1 MKTSFVGLIYLFFLS
16 ACISADKND
25 YQSITAE
32 QAKKKSS
39 IDRNVAYLKQVSQ
52 IKEDSFEFISKQVKD
67 MIKNY
72 EQMKAQLSAIE
83 QKLEQSLNQK
93 TITESQTLTKQNME
107 NKILLTKK
115 NKEQV
120 IVSLSNMEDY
130 AKLMAQILNGVYDIS
145 EEEKK
150 KLLSNVKS
158 QLNKIQ
164 PNSLEKESPDTE
176 LIEIKE
182 PIELDED
189 SLLEDIDKI
198 DDLFEEDEKEEDEKE
213 SEEEDSSNDPS
224 LISAKKHFEEQSYE
238 TAISEFQKYRNN
250 NPTGAYYPE
259 ATFYI
264 GKSFEKLQMPIE
276 AEVFFKEIVQSHPQS
291 LWANRAKKSLKN

>member
-1 MKTSFVGLIYLFFLS
+1 MKSIFVCLAYLFFLS
-16 ACISADKND
+16 ACLSANKSN
-25 YQSITAE
+25 YKSLTAE
-32 QAKKKSS
+32 QAKKNPT

-52 IKEDSFEFISKQVKD
+52 IKEESFEFISQQVKD

-72 EQMKAQLSAIE
+72 DQMKEQLSAIE
-83 QKLEQSLNQK
+83 KKLEQSISQK
-93 TITESQTLTKQNME
+93 TITESQKTKRQDME

-120 IVSLSNMEDY
+120 IVSLSSMEDY

-145 EEEKK
+145 EEEKE
-150 KLLSNVKS
+150 KLLSNLKN
-158 QLNKIQ
+158 QLNKN
-164 PNSLEKESPDTE
+164 PRANLEEESSDVE
-176 LIEIKE
+176 LIELEE
-182 PIELDED
+182 PVELDED

-198 DDLFEEDEKEEDEKE
+198 DDFLEDDEENKEDE
-213 SEEEDSSNDPS
+213 DSKDSS

-238 TAISEFQKYRNN
+238 TAISEFQKYRNK
-250 NPTGAYYPE
+250 NPKGIHYPE
-259 ATFYI
+259 ATYYI

-291 LWANRAKKSLKN
+291 LWANRAKKFLK